1 MNARVQHR
9 NARVCIYTCNHWFH
23 DNLMYNDRLPVKQN
37 PKFFTEL
44 HCLHR
49 QTDQQIKQSPHD

>member
-1 MNARVQHR
+1 MNERVQHR
-9 NARVCIYTCNHWFH
+9 NARVCIYTCNHWCH

-44 HCLHR
+44 HGLHR